1 MADNLRVL
9 VRSKG
14 DQRPLLLYY
23 VDPETGKEVSKSSGT
38 SERREADRAAA
49 LWESELLTHRGRDG
63 ASWDWFIERFTN
75 EHLASLS
82 RRGRN
87 SYVSALNAFRRVV
100 KVTSMREID
109 ASAIS
114 TFKAGLLRAKHPNS
128 TIASYMGH
136 VRGALNWAA
145 SIGLIRKCPPIK
157 VPKVSKRK
165 LMRGRPLT
173 FEEFQAMRKLANPPL
188 QRFLD
193 LLWYSGLRLS
203 EARRVTWDSAPLMVR
218 IDAKPYPQLLFYA
231 EGHKAGQDD
240 ATPIPPDFAA
250 WLKKTPENERHGLI
264 APLGGSLEKVSM
276 RITDLGQAAGVIVND
291 QGKFGS
297 AHDFRRAFGT
307 RWAMKVRPVTLQR
320 LMRHKSMETTLRYYV
335 GLTSADAGAELYG
348 CSASDGK
355 DTGA

>member
-1 MADNLRVL
+1 MDENLRVL

-14 DQRPLLLYY
+14 DSRPLLLYY
-23 VDPETGKEVSKSSGT
+23 VDPETRREVAKSAGT
-38 SERREADRAAA
+38 SDRREADRAAA
-49 LWESELLTHRGRDG
+49 IWEAELLERRGRDG
-63 ASWDWFIERFTN
+63 ASWEWFIERFTN

-100 KVTSMREID
+100 KVTSMRQID

-114 TFKAGLLRAKHPNS
+114 TFKAGLLAAKHPNS

-145 SIGLIRKCPPIK
+145 SIGLIAKCPSIK
-157 VPKVSKRK
+157 LPKINKRK

-173 FEEFQAMRKLANPPL
+173 FDEFQGMKKLAKPPL

-203 EARRVTWDSAPLMVR
+203 EARRLSWDTEPLVVR
-218 IDAKPYPQLLFYA
+218 IDATPYPQLLFFS

-250 WLKKTPENERHGLI
+250 WLKKTPPNERHGRI
-264 APLGGSLEKVSM
+264 APIGGSLEKVSR
-276 RITDLGQAAGVIVND
+276 RISDLGQAVGVVVNE

-297 AHDFRRAFGT
+297 AHDIRRAFGT
-307 RWAMKVRPVTLQR
+307 RWAMKVRPITLQR
-320 LMRHKSMETTLRYYV
+320 MMRHKSIETTLKYYV
-335 GLTSADAGAELYG
+335 GLTSADAGAELWG
-348 CSASDGK
+348 CLSADGK
-355 DTGA
+355 DPNV